1 MSEQVE
7 EKKVTFNYTVKL
19 TDGTL
24 VETTKNED
32 SKPLTIT
39 LGKLELL
46 TAIENSFGD
55 KKDGDTYTLDV
66 SYVDAYGE
74 ILPNLIEKVELSKL
88 PENVT
93 IGSELRGLT
102 PDNQEFI
109 AFVEEILLDEQMALI
124 NANHPLA
131 GKDLIFDIEIVSVN

>member
-1 MSEQVE
+1 MTEQVA

-19 TDGTL
+19 TDGTII
-24 VETTKNED
+24 ETTKSEND
-32 SKPLTIT
+32 KPLTIT

-46 TAIENSFGD
+46 PVIENSFEG
-55 KKDGDTYTLDV
+55 KNDGDTYSLNVAHT
-66 SYVDAYGE
+66 DAYGE
-74 ILPNLIEKVELSKL
+74 IIPTLIEKVELSKL

-102 PDNQEFI
+102 PENQEFI
-109 AFVEEILLDEQMALI
+109 AFVEDILTEEKMALI

-131 GKDLIFDIEIVSVN
+131 GKDLVFDIEIVNFN